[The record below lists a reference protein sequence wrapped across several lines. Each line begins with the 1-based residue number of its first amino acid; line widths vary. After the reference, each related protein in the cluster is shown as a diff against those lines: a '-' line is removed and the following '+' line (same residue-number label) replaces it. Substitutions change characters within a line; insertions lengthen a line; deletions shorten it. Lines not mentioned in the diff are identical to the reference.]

1 MKKFILATITLL
13 SLTVAMPAFATGDN
27 YCGNADT
34 STWMSVDAL
43 KMKATGMGYAVNKVE
58 IDDGCFE
65 IYALKDGKRVKAYL
79 NPVSGEVIRVK
90 LDN

>member
-1 MKKFILATITLL
+1 MKKLIIATTTILA
-13 SLTVAMPAFATGDN
+13 LTTAMPAFASSDN

-43 KMKATGMGYAVNKVE
+43 KVKASEMGYDVKKVE

-65 IYALKDGKRVKAYL
+65 IYAIKDGKRVEAYL
-79 NPVSGEVIRVK
+79 NPVSGEVVRVEI
-90 LDN
+90 DD